1 MADAVSKPAALLEV
15 SMDRCPASSMDVK
28 KQQLPPPLAVV
39 VDVDVDAELFPPSSG
54 VARKKTSWGGIY
66 RQTKPK

>member
-1 MADAVSKPAALLEV
+1 MADAVSKPAAPLEV

-39 VDVDVDAELFPPSSG
+39 VWTWMWTRSFLLDP
-54 VARKKTSWGGIY
+54 VA
-66 RQTKPK
+66 